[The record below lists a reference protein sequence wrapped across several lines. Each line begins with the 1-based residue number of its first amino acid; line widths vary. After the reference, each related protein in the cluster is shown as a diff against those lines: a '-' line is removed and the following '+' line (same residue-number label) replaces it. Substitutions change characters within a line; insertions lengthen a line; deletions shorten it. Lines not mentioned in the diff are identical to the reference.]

1 MIELS
6 AEQATILLHIKNGKN
21 VVVDSCAGTGKTTL
35 ILSVAK
41 ALSDKKL
48 LQMTYN
54 SMLRYEVKDR
64 VKRSQINNMKVHTF
78 HSLAVKYYLP
88 TSFTDTGIRY
98 ILLKDLPPV
107 SPLPRFDV
115 FVLDEAQD
123 MTFIYYQFM
132 AKVARDSGSPIQL
145 LILGDYMQGLYDFKG
160 ADIRFLTLADVIW
173 SGFSGL
179 RTQEFEKCT
188 MKMSYRITR
197 PMCSFVNRVMLGRDR
212 MDACKDGKPVTY
224 IRNNRQNMERSVA
237 VEILKLFEEG
247 YLPSDV
253 FVLGPSVKGANSNI
267 RQLEN
272 ILSERGIPCHVP
284 MLENDK
290 IDERVI
296 DKKVVFSTFHCVK
309 GRERKIVFVLGF
321 DNAYFRCYAR
331 TLPKDICPN
340 TLYVAATRSTERLY
354 LLESDSY
361 RGDRPLEFLQMSHI
375 EMKQQDF
382 IQFKGQ
388 HQTLFV
394 NDEEEKEKSS
404 LLITKHLLTPTELI
418 KFIPEFVMEEISL
431 LLDNIFIKESG
442 EPEDLEIP
450 SVIETKRGFFEE
462 VSDLNG
468 IAIPCIYYDHLQD
481 SQNKNSSVPRI
492 SEADSETDLG
502 FPTQAS
508 LAVRAEGNSSNI
520 LLRLIEENLETMRS
534 NEHQYLKE
542 IVKTLPENPETP
554 SDYLFLAN
562 ISVAVQ
568 ETLYFKLKQ
577 IDRTEY
583 NWLTDSVLAECKSR
597 LDTIIGPDCSEFDVE
612 ETIIHS
618 SDDNA
623 HKSIDE
629 FLRQHFDPNIQFR
642 FTARVDLISD
652 STVWEL
658 KCTSKI
664 SIDHQLQVAI
674 YAWLWKMRNREPS
687 SRNGARESGV
697 YGTYGEERSS
707 EPYDE
712 KQFRIFNIRT
722 KELLSLNATLEDL
735 NTIMVA
741 LLKGK
746 FQKKEMKSDEE
757 FINDC
762 LDFKHR

>member
-224 IRNNRQNMERSVA
+224 IRNNRQNMERIVA

-468 IAIPCIYYDHLQD
+468 IAIPCIYYDHLQG
-481 SQNKNSSVPRI
+481 SQNKN
-492 SEADSETDLG
+492 
-502 FPTQAS
+502 
-508 LAVRAEGNSSNI
+508 SNI

-542 IVKTLPENPETP
+542 IVKTLPENPET
-554 SDYLFLAN
+554 SSEYLFLAN

-577 IDRTEY
+577 IDRDEY
-583 NWLTDSVLAECKSR
+583 NWLTDSILNECKSR

-674 YAWLWKMRNREPS
+674 YAWLWKMRNREP
-687 SRNGARESGV
+687 
-697 YGTYGEERSS
+697 Y
-707 EPYDE
+707 E

-735 NTIMVA
+735 NTIIVA

-762 LDFKHR
+762 IKTI

>member
-224 IRNNRQNMERSVA
+224 IRNNRQNMERIVA

-468 IAIPCIYYDHLQD
+468 IAIPCIYYDHLQG
-481 SQNKNSSVPRI
+481 SQNKN
-492 SEADSETDLG
+492 
-502 FPTQAS
+502 
-508 LAVRAEGNSSNI
+508 SNI

-542 IVKTLPENPETP
+542 IVKTLPENPET
-554 SDYLFLAN
+554 SSEYLFLAN

-577 IDRTEY
+577 IDRDEY
-583 NWLTDSVLAECKSR
+583 NWLTDSILNECKSR

-674 YAWLWKMRNREPS
+674 YAWLWKMRNREP
-687 SRNGARESGV
+687 
-697 YGTYGEERSS
+697 Y
-707 EPYDE
+707 E

-762 LDFKHR
+762 IKTI

>member
-6 AEQATILLHIKNGKN
+6 AEQATILTYIKNGKN

-98 ILLKDLPPV
+98 ILLKNLPPV

-123 MTFIYYQFM
+123 MTFIYFQFM
-132 AKVARDSGSPIQL
+132 AKVARDSGSLIQL

-197 PMCSFVNRVMLGRDR
+197 PMCSFVNNVMLGRDR

-224 IRNNRQNMERSVA
+224 IRNNRQNMERIVA

-331 TLPKDICPN
+331 TLPKDVCPN

-394 NDEEEKEKSS
+394 DDEEEKEKSS
-404 LLITKHLLTPTELI
+404 LLITKHFLTPTELI

-468 IAIPCIYYDHLQD
+468 IAIPCIYYDHLQGS
-481 SQNKNSSVPRI
+481 SQNKNS
-492 SEADSETDLG
+492 
-502 FPTQAS
+502 
-508 LAVRAEGNSSNI
+508 NI
-520 LLRLIEENLETMRS
+520 LLTLIEENLETMRS

-542 IVKTLPENPETP
+542 IVKTLPENPESP

-577 IDRTEY
+577 IDRDEY
-583 NWLTDSVLAECKSR
+583 NWLTDSVLNECKSR
-597 LDTIIGPDCSEFDVE
+597 LDTIIGPDCSDFDVE

-664 SIDHQLQVAI
+664 SIDHLLQVAI
-674 YAWLWKMRNREPS
+674 YAWLWKMRNNNGEPS
-687 SRNGARESGV
+687 
-697 YGTYGEERSS
+697 
-707 EPYDE
+707 E
-712 KQFRIFNIRT
+712 KHFRIFNIRT

-735 NTIMVA
+735 NTIIVA

-762 LDFKHR
+762 IDFKRR

>member
-468 IAIPCIYYDHLQD
+468 IAIPCIYYDHLQG
-481 SQNKNSSVPRI
+481 SQNKN
-492 SEADSETDLG
+492 
-502 FPTQAS
+502 
-508 LAVRAEGNSSNI
+508 SNI

-542 IVKTLPENPETP
+542 IVKTLPENPET
-554 SDYLFLAN
+554 SSEYLFLAN

-577 IDRTEY
+577 IDRDEY
-583 NWLTDSVLAECKSR
+583 NWLTDSILNECKSR

-674 YAWLWKMRNREPS
+674 YAWLWKMRNREP
-687 SRNGARESGV
+687 
-697 YGTYGEERSS
+697 Y
-707 EPYDE
+707 E

-735 NTIMVA
+735 NTIIVA

-762 LDFKHR
+762 IKTI